1 MTGGQ
6 LPAGMPAAG
15 DNPHWSAWY
24 SLGVL
29 TVVLLFATVDR
40 AVLILLAQPV
50 KESLGL
56 TDLQLGL
63 VQGTG
68 IAVFAALATFPIGWL
83 ADRIGRRAVLAGSVL
98 VWSLAVVGCG
108 LAQNFEQLFLASAMV
123 GAGEAGLAPIT
134 YTLIAE
140 LFRGPRRQLA
150 NSVFVVA
157 SATGG
162 GLGMMIAGQL
172 VGFVEATHASFP
184 AALSHLEPWRV
195 TFFVAALPAPL
206 MMLLIGT
213 IRLTQRILAAG
224 EAAVAA
230 VMGAT
235 LREHLYRYRGTL
247 IPFYA
252 GVGMVLFS
260 FAAIGAWLAVICMRL
275 FGQTATQ
282 VGSALGLISIVSV
295 AVGFVISAFGLRYF
309 APRLGSRL
317 QIRTMWT
324 GVLMCV
330 GTSFALGFADSALQ
344 VYLLQAFQGIC
355 LTAANMLYPTAL
367 QDLAPSHLR
376 TRVIAIQ
383 SALNVAFAAMGPP
396 VVGLLSDSMQG
407 RPDALLVAASAVAT
421 CGLLVAAALLWWC
434 ERSYGGTI
442 EGIARDE
449 SILEAQPQSA

>member
-1 MTGGQ
+1 VTGRERPGVA
-6 LPAGMPAAG
+6 PAVGEDPG
-15 DNPHWSAWY
+15 WSAWY

-63 VQGTG
+63 AQGTG
-68 IAVFAALATFPIGWL
+68 IAIFAAVATFPLGWL

-108 LAQNFEQLFLASAMV
+108 FAQNFEQLFIASAMV

-140 LFRGPRRQLA
+140 LFRGPKRQLA

-162 GLGMMIAGQL
+162 GLGMMLAGQL
-172 VGFVEATHASFP
+172 VGLVEASHASFP
-184 AALSHLEPWRV
+184 GALGELEPWRV
-195 TFFVAALPAPL
+195 TFLLAALPAPL
-206 MMLLIGT
+206 MMLLVGT
-213 IRLTQRILAAG
+213 IRATQRILESREAVVVARAAT
-224 EAAVAA
+224 
-230 VMGAT
+230 T
-235 LREHLYRYRGTL
+235 LRQHLYRYRRTL
-247 IPFYA
+247 VPFYA

-275 FGQTATQ
+275 FGQTAAQ

-309 APRLGSRL
+309 APKLGSRL

-367 QDLAPSHLR
+367 QDLAPTHLR
-376 TRVIAIQ
+376 ARVIAIQ
-383 SALNVAFAAMGPP
+383 STVNVAFAAMGPP
-396 VVGLLSDSMQG
+396 VVGLMSDSLHG
-407 RPDALLVAASAVAT
+407 RPDALLVSVSTVAT
-421 CGLLVAAALLWWC
+421 TGLLIAAALLWWC
-434 ERSYGGTI
+434 ERSYGRTI
-442 EGIARDE
+442 EDIARDE
-449 SILEAQPQSA
+449 SAPVLQPQAA